1 MIGIEREA
9 DPAEPAEDRAAVVQ
23 PLCVHSVARPVKVA
37 TRDAF
42 VRLHE
47 IEPPAGDFAAYRPRQ
62 APVAPEA
69 PAVKRVA
76 AHHPPRAPG
85 PFPRLHLPP
94 PALLTEHSEP
104 PFDETP

>member
-9 DPAEPAEDRAAVVQ
+9 DRAEPAEDRAAVVQ

-47 IEPPAGDFAAYRPRQ
+47 IEPPAGDFAAYRPRE

-69 PAVKRVA
+69 PDVKRVA
-76 AHHPPRAPG
+76 PNHPPGAPPPFPPHHPP
-85 PFPRLHLPP
+85 PP
-94 PALLTEHSEP
+94 PP
-104 PFDETP
+104 PPPPPHTP